1 MVAYLIDFLV
11 LGGPVVWLLASF
23 SVVALTVVL
32 VKLFQFSVLQPGNG
46 KAVEQSLVHFANGEP
61 HQAVMLVKG
70 GRTIR
75 GRLMNRSLTLIESA
89 ELPLEELRQEATRQ
103 ARLAVSELASYLRPL
118 EVIATLAPLLGLFG
132 TVLGMIE
139 AFQAMEAAGRQV
151 NPSVLSGGI
160 WKALLTTAVGLAV
173 AIPVSLAHSW
183 LERKTETSAELIQ
196 NDLEQLMTLQAASLQ
211 HTADRALVLKRA

>member
-1 MVAYLIDFLV
+1 MDAYLTDFLL
-11 LGGPVVWLLASF
+11 LGGPVVWLLGLF
-23 SVVALTVVL
+23 SVVAMTLVL
-32 VKLFQFSVLQPGNG
+32 AKLFQLAVLQPGNG
-46 KAVEQSLVHFANGEP
+46 KAVEHSLIHFANGEP
-61 HQAVMLVKG
+61 HQAAMLVKA

-75 GRLMNRSLTLIESA
+75 GRLMNRLLTLIETTDLS
-89 ELPLEELRQEATRQ
+89 LEELRQEATRQ
-103 ARLAVSELASYLRPL
+103 ARLAVSELANYLRPL

-173 AIPVSLAHSW
+173 AIPASLCHSL
-183 LERKTETSAELIQ
+183 LERKAEVSAELIQ
-196 NDLEQLMTLQAASLQ
+196 NDLEQLMTLQAASPQ
-211 HTADRALVLKRA
+211 SAAGRALVLKRA